1 MIKFLLYLIV
11 TISIFPFTG
20 HLAILVL
27 LSTLLITAFSYKVL
41 QGTLTLNQKDYTKN
55 RYFFWFML
63 GLLVYSIISVFW
75 VVDFRGWMNYNVYLF
90 IGSVSLIACNYVLK
104 NSDDFY
110 DLFYLI
116 SIYSM
121 IHNIIGWINVLTG
134 KYILSNSP
142 LIPDFQEKGNPL
154 SLFNNT
160 NDLATFLVFSIFLCI
175 AMSFYTKKL
184 SHKVVLFINTLSSL
198 ILLYLTMSRANY
210 LALILGF
217 MTFCFFICKK
227 KSLVYIFSIIF
238 AVLGISIYSVPIVFG
253 AINSFLTETLFNSGD
268 LIRINLIKNGF
279 VFLKDSFG
287 FGVGA
292 GNIPYYLEN
301 YSRFEIGTIFSL
313 HNWWLDILITYGVG
327 LFILYLVYYGKL
339 VVILYKMKNTSN
351 DFVRYTSIS
360 FISILSSYLIGSTS
374 SSSNFPI
381 MWIWV
386 FFAIMISFLN
396 IETKE
401 EKLQK
406 ILNSYSFNELF

>member
-1 MIKFLLYLIV
+1 M
-11 TISIFPFTG
+11 
-20 HLAILVL
+20 
-27 LSTLLITAFSYKVL
+27 
-41 QGTLTLNQKDYTKN
+41 
-55 RYFFWFML
+55 
-63 GLLVYSIISVFW
+63 
-75 VVDFRGWMNYNVYLF
+75 
-90 IGSVSLIACNYVLK
+90 
-104 NSDDFY
+104 
-110 DLFYLI
+110 
-116 SIYSM
+116 
-121 IHNIIGWINVLTG
+121 
-134 KYILSNSP
+134 
-142 LIPDFQEKGNPL
+142 
-154 SLFNNT
+154 
-160 NDLATFLVFSIFLCI
+160 
-175 AMSFYTKKL
+175 
-184 SHKVVLFINTLSSL
+184 
-198 ILLYLTMSRANY
+198 
-210 LALILGF
+210 
-217 MTFCFFICKK
+217 
-227 KSLVYIFSIIF
+227 
-238 AVLGISIYSVPIVFG
+238 FG